1 MKIKVV
7 SSTPQRAE
15 AVARMV
21 RESAPGLEVLSAA
34 GTSDNLAAAVNGSRP
49 SLLVLDGLNL
59 QGLDGLAALTGKHP
73 ELEAIVISPEPS
85 PAFLLRAMQA
95 GVRDVL
101 PSADPGPLQAA
112 VQRISRKHAPAVRGE
127 VLAFMGCKGGSGAT
141 FLAANLAHVL
151 SSREGQR
158 VALLD
163 LDLQFGDALLM
174 LSDQRPASDVA
185 EVARDIHRLDAELLL
200 SAMVSVSPTLSVLAA
215 PTELSQAL
223 EIKASDIEA
232 IVRQARQVFDYVVL
246 DVGRSIDPVSLQA
259 LDLARRIYPVVQLS
273 LPQLRDARRLR
284 TLFQSL
290 GYPPDKLHWLV
301 NRYQKSSEISLE
313 AFEQAVG
320 SKDLITVPNH
330 FASVSASVNQGVPI
344 EKLARNS
351 PVTRALLELAQAIAP
366 VEAGKKD
373 KWFLSLFNH

>member
-7 SSTPQRAE
+7 SSTQQRAE

-21 RESAPGLEVLSAA
+21 RESAPGLEVLSATGA
-34 GTSDNLAAAVNGSRP
+34 PDDLVAAVNGSQP
-49 SLLVLDGLNL
+49 SLLVLDGLNQ
-59 QGLDGLAALTGKHP
+59 QGLDGLGALSGKHP

-85 PAFLLRAMQA
+85 PAFLLRAMQV

-101 PSADPGPLQAA
+101 PSADPVALQAA
-112 VQRISRKHAPAVRGE
+112 VQRISRKHAPAARGE

-151 SSREGQR
+151 SSREGLR

-185 EVARDIHRLDAELLL
+185 EVARDIHRLDAELLRA
-200 SAMVSVSPTLSVLAA
+200 AMVSVSPTLSVLAA

-232 IVRQARQVFDYVVL
+232 IVKQARQVFDYVVL

-259 LDLARRIYPVVQLS
+259 LDLAQQIYPVVQLS

-290 GYPPDKLHWLV
+290 GYPPDKLQWLV
-301 NRYQKSSEISLE
+301 NRYQKSTEIGLE

-320 SKDLITVPNH
+320 NKDLLTVPNH

-344 EKLARNS
+344 EKLARSS
-351 PVTRALLELAQAIAP
+351 PVTRALLDLAQVIAP

-373 KWFLSLFNH
+373 KWFRSLFSH